1 MNTNQTPAG
10 SASAGDSTH
19 LSPETPA
26 SRPSRLDKPL
36 PLLPLE
42 ATEPLAQDEERLH
55 TARTVSPSF
64 KRKLSINSD
73 ATDSDGHAPAAS
85 KPDTPRQTS
94 KKSRT
99 SFIQASE
106 ESKVPASS
114 DGATPPNSGPT
125 GLTGDTSPATP
136 HVDQETS
143 PVNKDTTPPSTRSLP
158 ASSTVPS
165 TAPTNVSAH
174 DSLYNNSERD
184 SDRDD
189 SGYSSPDR
197 SSLHSTGYHLH
208 NWRPFGTFDAD
219 DNPSHGLCNNPGHVQ
234 EPAPYDYWCCE
245 CPLRV
250 CMSCREQI
258 DNGGHG
264 CPWWL

>member
-10 SASAGDSTH
+10 SAGDSIH
-19 LSPETPA
+19 LSPKASA
-26 SRPSRLDKPL
+26 SRPSKLDKPL
-36 PLLPLE
+36 PSLPLE

-55 TARTVSPSF
+55 TARTTSPSF
-64 KRKLSINSD
+64 KRKLSIESH
-73 ATDSDGHAPAAS
+73 APDSDGDAAVD
-85 KPDTPRQTS
+85 KPDVSRQTA

-106 ESKVPASS
+106 ESKVTASS
-114 DGATPPNSGPT
+114 DGAAPPSSASI
-125 GLTGDTSPATP
+125 GLTGDTSSAIPQL
-136 HVDQETS
+136 DQETS
-143 PVNKDTTPPSTRSLP
+143 SVNKDATPPSTNSLP
-158 ASSTVPS
+158 APSTVPS
-165 TAPTNVSAH
+165 TAPTSVSSH
-174 DSLYNNSERD
+174 ESSDNNSEGD
-184 SDRDD
+184 SDRDN
-189 SGYSSPDR
+189 SGYSSPAR

-219 DNPSHGLCNNPGHVQ
+219 DNPSHGLCINPGHVQ

-250 CMSCREQI
+250 CKSCREQI

>member
-1 MNTNQTPAG
+1 MNTNQ
-10 SASAGDSTH
+10 SSTH
-19 LSPETPA
+19 LESDST
-26 SRPSRLDKPL
+26 SSSKNTVSQTSRLDKPL
-36 PLLPLE
+36 PSLPLE
-42 ATEPLAQDEERLH
+42 ATVALAQDEERLH
-55 TARTVSPSF
+55 AARTTSPSF
-64 KRKLSINSD
+64 KRKLSIDSH
-73 ATDSDGHAPAAS
+73 APDSDGDAAVD
-85 KPDTPRQTS
+85 KPDVSRQTA

-106 ESKVPASS
+106 ESKATAFS
-114 DGATPPNSGPT
+114 DGAAPPSSGPT
-125 GLTGDTSPATP
+125 GLTGHTSSATP
-136 HVDQETS
+136 HADQETS
-143 PVNKDTTPPSTRSLP
+143 SVNKDTTPSTNSLP

-165 TAPTNVSAH
+165 TAPTNVGSH
-174 DSLYNNSERD
+174 DSSDNNNSEGD

-189 SGYSSPDR
+189 SGYSPDR

-234 EPAPYDYWCCE
+234 EPARYDYWCCE

-250 CMSCREQI
+250 CNSCREQI
-258 DNGGHG
+258 DNSGHG